1 MMAGET
7 LAQARALLHEL
18 TEAARAG
25 TIVPFHLP
33 RQLEAIDDLLAQA
46 ETSDGGS
53 PAALPPDVEALVKD
67 QAAFMSHAVH
77 ELRIPLT
84 SIQGYADM
92 LNTPGMGELNAMQQQ
107 FLTTIRTNARRMAGL
122 MTDFSDLSK
131 LRGGVL
137 RTNVKMDTFKNI
149 AMLVEKQTRPLAA
162 ELGRELT
169 FDIPQGLPILNVDGE
184 LLAKALSK
192 LVENGLRYTPDG
204 GQVALTASADG
215 NRLYVHVQDNGIGM
229 SPDDLAQL
237 GTVGFRADHDLVRN
251 HKGSGLGIP
260 IVYGL
265 MQLLGGDIQVTSEPE
280 QGTTFTVTLTGMT

>member
-1 MMAGET
+1 MAGET
-7 LAQARALLHEL
+7 LAQARVLLHEL

-53 PAALPPDVEALVKD
+53 PAAVPPDVEALVKD

-137 RTNVKMDTFKNI
+137 RTNVKMDTFKNV

-204 GQVALTASADG
+204 GQVALTANADG
-215 NRLYVHVQDNGIGM
+215 NKLYVHVQDNGIGM

-265 MQLLGGDIQVTSEPE
+265 MQLLGGDIHVTSEPE